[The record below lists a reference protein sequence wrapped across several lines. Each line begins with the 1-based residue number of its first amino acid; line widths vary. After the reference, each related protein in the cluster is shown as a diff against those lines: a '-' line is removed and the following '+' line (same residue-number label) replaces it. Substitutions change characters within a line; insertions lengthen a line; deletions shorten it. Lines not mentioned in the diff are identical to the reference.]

1 MPTIAVTG
9 MGFPG
14 LSLSLSF
21 TSTFHRPRNAVT
33 GGSVLGSQG
42 SCPLQEAAGGGQ
54 WIGANVAAVESELTE
69 VRKLGTF
76 WPGSTGR
83 PRTSLKPGGT
93 PVRKL
98 SLPGTL
104 PRPAPCLLGRSAM
117 TNLSSILKSK
127 DVTLPTKVCMVKAM
141 VFPVVTYGYQSW
153 TIKKAEC

>member
-1 MPTIAVTG
+1 MNATVSENSVRVSEDSSTG
-9 MGFPG
+9 M
-14 LSLSLSF
+14 
-21 TSTFHRPRNAVT
+21 
-33 GGSVLGSQG
+33 
-42 SCPLQEAAGGGQ
+42 EAAGGGQ

-104 PRPAPCLLGRSAM
+104 PRPAPCPGQAWESQGGVSN
-117 TNLSSILKSK
+117 T
-127 DVTLPTKVCMVKAM
+127 PTGDRVSVLH
-141 VFPVVTYGYQSW
+141 P
-153 TIKKAEC
+153 

>member
-1 MPTIAVTG
+1 M
-9 MGFPG
+9 
-14 LSLSLSF
+14 
-21 TSTFHRPRNAVT
+21 
-33 GGSVLGSQG
+33 LGSQG

-104 PRPAPCLLGRSAM
+104 PRPAPCPGQAWESQGGVSN
-117 TNLSSILKSK
+117 T
-127 DVTLPTKVCMVKAM
+127 PTGDRVSVLH
-141 VFPVVTYGYQSW
+141 P
-153 TIKKAEC
+153 